1 MRWRPP
7 LTVAAVLLV
16 LFGCASGSAVAEA
29 PTTAAAVAVATL
41 PATTRGPTTT
51 AEEQRPVWCTHHDAA
66 LLAWQ
71 SYASAEAEYDEA
83 RTAYESAAD
92 LVQAA
97 GDSALDAASAA
108 YEATA
113 DEWLDAG
120 AGLDEAFDAADAAF
134 ADAYDRIYEPASRL
148 RADARDRA
156 LAAYQALTDASNRFG
171 AASAAL
177 WDVTPDGMAWPEV
190 DQVCASASS

>member
-1 MRWRPP
+1 M
-7 LTVAAVLLV
+7 LV

-113 DEWLDAG
+113 DEWLGD
-120 AGLDEAFDAADAAF
+120 
-134 ADAYDRIYEPASRL
+134 
-148 RADARDRA
+148 
-156 LAAYQALTDASNRFG
+156 
-171 AASAAL
+171 
-177 WDVTPDGMAWPEV
+177 
-190 DQVCASASS
+190 C